1 MKDPFLLILASAARS
16 LTRRSQAAA
25 SGLTETT
32 SALTSGSGERAPGFR
47 RRILAALSP
56 AFLTAAAPQEG

>member
-1 MKDPFLLILASAARS
+1 MVQPGRGQRFS
-16 LTRRSQAAA
+16 
-25 SGLTETT
+25 TEAT
-32 SALTSGSGERAPGFR
+32 SALTSGSGGRAPGFR